1 MRDGTKPATKQYA
14 RLPNIRAP
22 QIPESAAFNV
32 CESGEAFMPQ
42 DLEHKIRERAYHRWV
57 AGGCRDGESE
67 HHWLAAERELLA
79 AFAATTPAPKGRSR
93 RAANSNVDAAAKE
106 PAKAPAKARRRT

>member
-1 MRDGTKPATKQYA
+1 
-14 RLPNIRAP
+14 
-22 QIPESAAFNV
+22 
-32 CESGEAFMPQ
+32 MPQ

-57 AGGCRDGESE
+57 ADGCRDGESE